1 VTLTSLKPTVRC
13 TSGHFMHPGDTTCG
27 CGAAPRV
34 STEPLPHHDTAKACE
49 IAAARASMAA
59 VALHLPVSILR
70 WNGHADGTA
79 TQLLD
84 GDTVLRYQPYTL
96 HPFAA
101 ATPCLH
107 GAHHYRTIRS
117 AADLVDAIAEADAC
131 IEQHADFTGWAT
143 AAARDLTAAFAP
155 RRAPGTATVTTLCLM
170 RGARV

>member
-1 VTLTSLKPTVRC
+1 
-13 TSGHFMHPGDTTCG
+13 
-27 CGAAPRV
+27 
-34 STEPLPHHDTAKACE
+34 
-49 IAAARASMAA
+49 MAA

-117 AADLVDAIAEADAC
+117 AADLVDAIAEA
-131 IEQHADFTGWAT
+131 
-143 AAARDLTAAFAP
+143 AARDLTAAFAP